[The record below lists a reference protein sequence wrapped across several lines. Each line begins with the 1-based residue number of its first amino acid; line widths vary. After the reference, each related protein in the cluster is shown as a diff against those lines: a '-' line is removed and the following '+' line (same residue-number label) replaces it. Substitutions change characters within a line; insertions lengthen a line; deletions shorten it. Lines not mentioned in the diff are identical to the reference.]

1 VVVGGPTHIR
11 GMTSGMSRKMGIS
24 GEEKAEAKGETP
36 HELEPDAEGP
46 GLRDWFDV
54 LPKAAQGAVAAAFD
68 TRLGSS
74 MAGGAAKGIAR
85 RLRRHG
91 YHLLSDPEGS
101 IATYGDGP
109 LHLVFCAEHDALP
122 PDALSDRMPAEFAEV
137 IPVQTEKPAGRLAP
151 GKTLFVHAGAFRNVH
166 AALMA
171 HPFPTP
177 YGAFIPTHTYGRLLA
192 EFSRSSGATRG
203 QLDAAALRALE
214 TALSTAISDLHQSLL
229 QCRTEPEDADGGA
242 VNHTRMP
249 SSSSKR
255 TTQ

>member
-1 VVVGGPTHIR
+1 MRLTQRVRAGIEKDKDDLIGLAHDIHVHPQLAYEENDAAGWISEYLERRGFEVQLGVYDMPT
-11 GMTSGMSRKMGIS
+11 
-24 GEEKAEAKGETP
+24 
-36 HELEPDAEGP
+36 
-46 GLRDWFDV
+46 
-54 LPKAAQGAVAAAFD
+54 AF
-68 TRLGSS
+68 
-74 MAGGAAKGIAR
+74 A
-85 RLRRHG
+85 
-91 YHLLSDPEGS
+91 
-101 IATYGDGP
+101 ATYGDGP

-229 QCRTEPEDADGGA
+229 QCRTKPEDADSGA
-242 VNHTRMP
+242 VNHTECRAAARREP
-249 SSSSKR
+249 LNRGETGGVSTRSGAPGPES
-255 TTQ
+255 